1 MSLGNLI
8 NAIIKGVS
16 VESIDKIIS
25 DNALDVNLRGARGNT
40 ALIVA
45 ALYGREEVVDF
56 LLKSDANI
64 DLQNYYGNTPL
75 ISAAFKRHLKVVKL
89 LLKHGAKIDPP
100 NKDGETALH
109 CAAGI
114 GHANVVKELTLI
126 DMRIV
131 FRDTDHEVPAVAKA
145 NNVPHIDEFFS
156 MPKDQISDAPMA

>member
-1 MSLGNLI
+1 MTIIDDLIHAIKSKSELG
-8 NAIIKGVS
+8 AIKG
-16 VESIDKIIS
+16 
-25 DNALDVNLRGARGNT
+25 
-40 ALIVA
+40 
-45 ALYGREEVVDF
+45 
-56 LLKSDANI
+56 
-64 DLQNYYGNTPL
+64 L
-75 ISAAFKRHLKVVKL
+75 ISAL
-89 LLKHGAKIDPP
+89 LAVGI
-100 NKDGETALH
+100 NTKDDDGYTALH